1 VSNEEEPAEIGL
13 KLAVTVGMKVQFKP
27 FQMAEAALHLSGI
40 TPGTTAEE
48 IEEALDTGRLAYDVM
63 KARLVAKLNG
73 LRESAREEGWY

>member
-1 VSNEEEPAEIGL
+1 MAEEPQGGEGL
-13 KLAVTVGMKVQFKP
+13 VLAVTVGMKVQFLP
-27 FQMAEAALHLSGI
+27 YQMAEAALHLSGL

-48 IEEALDTGRLAYDVM
+48 IEEALDTGRVAYDVM

>member
-1 VSNEEEPAEIGL
+1 MMEEQGEL
-13 KLAVTVGMKVQFKP
+13 KLAVSVGMKVQFAP

-40 TPGTTAEE
+40 SPGTTAEE
-48 IEEALDTGRLAYDVM
+48 IEEALDTGRVAYDVM